1 MLVLLHTCHT
11 AHQEVNVGLLVDSC
25 EAEGVETE
33 AYERKGTLPRITIP
47 ASIEEVT
54 TKLNGLEALLT
65 TKEYERSAL
74 VFAFTRPSQGQR
86 SDLSRKGEKLTF
98 TAFAKLGIAGL
109 RKADTVAA
117 YHQAWIDANGALD
130 IGPGDRVELPATPW
144 PGRQDDSGK
153 KRYVEKDEAAV
164 GRSIARKEL
173 DVEVLAQNLSDADAA
188 AVVARITED
197 RPTIVRKIE
206 RQAAIQEAIDEGD
219 TETLSQATAKASQNR
234 RVIQNRK
241 RLAEGDWPKGKRPKV
256 IAAENEAFLFVVGLL
271 NEATRKV
278 EEFRTAWA
286 GLDPDVR
293 HEEDL
298 VGSANETLDLLDM
311 AATAARGEINGTIE
325 AELDAMAR
333 GE

>member
-1 MLVLLHTCHT
+1 
-11 AHQEVNVGLLVDSC
+11 
-25 EAEGVETE
+25 
-33 AYERKGTLPRITIP
+33 
-47 ASIEEVT
+47 
-54 TKLNGLEALLT
+54 
-65 TKEYERSAL
+65 
-74 VFAFTRPSQGQR
+74 
-86 SDLSRKGEKLTF
+86 
-98 TAFAKLGIAGL
+98 
-109 RKADTVAA
+109 
-117 YHQAWIDANGALD
+117 
-130 IGPGDRVELPATPW
+130 
-144 PGRQDDSGK
+144 
-153 KRYVEKDEAAV
+153 
-164 GRSIARKEL
+164 
-173 DVEVLAQNLSDADAA
+173 
-188 AVVARITED
+188 
-197 RPTIVRKIE
+197 VRKIE